1 MESVLRGLAVYV
13 FLLIIFRISG
23 KRSLAESSSFDLVL
37 LLIISET
44 TQQAMVGHN
53 HSMTNAML
61 LIVTLVGADIL
72 LSVIKQRFRPVDK
85 WLDSLPVIVVKDGRL
100 LTERTE
106 PERVDE
112 QDILEAARLQHGI
125 ESLSQIKYAV
135 LERGG
140 RVSIVPTPPATS

>member
-13 FLLIIFRISG
+13 FLLVIFRVSG

-85 WLDSLPVIVVKDGRL
+85 WLDSLPLIIAKNGRVL
-100 LTERTE
+100 VDRTE
-106 PERVDE
+106 SERVDA
-112 QDILEAARLQHGI
+112 QDILEAGGLQHGL

-140 RVSIVPTPPATS
+140 KISIVPNENASA

>member
-13 FLLIIFRISG
+13 FLLIIFRVAG

-72 LSVIKQRFRPVDK
+72 LSVVKQRFRPVDK
-85 WLDSLPVIVVKDGRL
+85 WLDSLPLIIVKDGRL
-100 LTERTE
+100 LVERTE
-106 PERVDE
+106 PERVDAH
-112 QDILEAARLQHGI
+112 DVLEAARLQHGL
-125 ESLSQIKYAV
+125 ETLAQIKYAV

-140 RVSIVPTPPATS
+140 KISIVPSEVGAT